1 MARAVTLG
9 NGNMLVG
16 LDYRGQVR
24 DLYYPYV
31 GFSNHVSGASG
42 NYVHRIGVYVDD
54 TISWLDSPEWDI
66 TVGCDPET
74 VVGSMHAV
82 NDTLGV
88 TLSSVDVV
96 HNEQNVFIRSF
107 TVCNERN
114 ETREVKVFFSQQL
127 RISESRRGDT
137 GLYDPRV
144 KAIVHYKGK
153 NTFFNKR
160 DA

>member
-31 GFSNHVSGASG
+31 GFANHVSGASG
-42 NYVHRIGVYVDD
+42 SYVHRIGVYVDG
-54 TISWLDSPEWDI
+54 TISWLDDPQWNI
-66 TVGCDPET
+66 TVGCDAET

-88 TLSSVDVV
+88 TLSSIDVV
-96 HNEQNVFIRSF
+96 HNEQKLS
-107 TVCNERN
+107 
-114 ETREVKVFFSQQL
+114 
-127 RISESRRGDT
+127 
-137 GLYDPRV
+137 
-144 KAIVHYKGK
+144 
-153 NTFFNKR
+153 
-160 DA
+160 